1 MMERS
6 FFSPLNIA
14 LLIVGVLVIVVGF
27 IMLAQGPVDGVK
39 SMTVAPLLLTFG
51 YVVVVPAAILID
63 GRRPKDKSG
72 D

>member
-1 MMERS
+1 MERS

-14 LLIVGVLVIVVGF
+14 LLLVGVVIIGF
-27 IMLAQGPVDGVK
+27 GFFMLSRGPVDGYQ

-51 YVVVVPAAILID
+51 YVVVVPVAILVG
-63 GRRPKDKSG
+63 GRKPRDKSG